1 MKKFQLSKD
10 VYVKTIAIKVKDV
23 EKMVNFYK
31 NVLGFVLKLEENN
44 LSILGSQEKNSRLLV
59 LEETDTQDEVVGAFE
74 KAFCFSLLIPTEEEF
89 GSVLRR
95 ISSHHYP
102 IEKTVQSANRR
113 SVFIVDPEGN
123 ELEISVKIKG
133 NNDTKQTETFSVQS
147 LVHESK
153 VLYSSLSR
161 EVHFDRLKIPME
173 NRTGYFYFYKD
184 ILGMGTDQ
192 VHEEDLLLDNG
203 GFVVHLDDS
212 VNIVS
217 ENKADQETLGI
228 DFFVIPLKNKED
240 MLELKEHL
248 EREQQDFFVD
258 KKVTILT
265 IFDPGNIEWWFV
277 RNE

>member
-10 VYVKTIAIKVKDV
+10 VYVKTVAIRVKDV

-44 LSILGSQEKNSRLLV
+44 LSILGSQEKNSRLLI
-59 LEETDTQDEVVGAFE
+59 LEETDTEDQVVGAFE

-95 ISSHHYP
+95 ISSHQYP
-102 IEKTVQSANRR
+102 IERAVQSTNRR
-113 SVFIVDPEGN
+113 SVFIIDPEGN
-123 ELEISVKIKG
+123 ELEVSVQIAV
-133 NNDTKQTETFSVQS
+133 NDGSDQVETFSVQR

-153 VLYSSLSR
+153 VLYSSLSP

-173 NRTGYFYFYKD
+173 NRARYFHFYKD

-192 VHEEDLLLDNG
+192 EHEEDLLLDNG

-212 VNIVS
+212 ANVMS
-217 ENKADQETLGI
+217 ENRTDEETLGI
-228 DFFVIPLKNKED
+228 DFFVIPLKNEED
-240 MLELKEHL
+240 MLKLKEHL
-248 EREQQDFFVD
+248 ERKQQEFFVD
-258 KKVTILT
+258 KKLTILT
-265 IFDPGNIEWWFV
+265 IFDPGKIEWWFV